1 MKLAPEME
9 RQVERLMVLADMPQ
23 LIKPFRA
30 ADVQNALDTACS
42 RLSTICQEVGDY
54 LDRFKNDLG
63 FTNASA
69 SLSSSSEDKKF
80 LPNQRG
86 ITTDSNYQVW
96 AQGYWQPSAYFLVS
110 AGAIVYDDD
119 TIPTAYIS
127 FGNHIAQVDI
137 GWREYWFSPF
147 QDSAMLISTNA
158 KPSPSVAVSNTRPLT
173 FLNLRYELFVI
184 KLEET
189 DGILFEG
196 TRSSGRPLLAGFHL
210 SFAPLPGWSLGFNRT
225 FQFGGDGRSSSLSD
239 IFNAFFDPSGADNS
253 DTPGDDVGNQIA
265 SVTSRFNYTGKF
277 PFSVYMEYAG
287 EDTSKN
293 SNYRLGNVALSL
305 GLFFPLV
312 TENIDVTYEFSD
324 WQNGWYVNGIYANGY
339 TNEGSVIGH
348 WGGNERV
355 FGDAVGAQAHMLA
368 VNWDIGAG
376 SLLHATYRTLD
387 NEVYSRFDY
396 VRSHELQVRY
406 SYPFRQ
412 FFTGI
417 DLYVGRTTLDDD
429 FVQVG
434 AFLRW

>member
-158 KPSPSVAVSNTRPLT
+158 EPSPSVAVSNTRPLT
-173 FLNLRYELFVI
+173 GTTAPCGFSLQFRAAARLEL
-184 KLEET
+184 
-189 DGILFEG
+189 G
-196 TRSSGRPLLAGFHL
+196 T
-210 SFAPLPGWSLGFNRT
+210 
-225 FQFGGDGRSSSLSD
+225 
-239 IFNAFFDPSGADNS
+239 
-253 DTPGDDVGNQIA
+253 
-265 SVTSRFNYTGKF
+265 
-277 PFSVYMEYAG
+277 
-287 EDTSKN
+287 
-293 SNYRLGNVALSL
+293 
-305 GLFFPLV
+305 
-312 TENIDVTYEFSD
+312 
-324 WQNGWYVNGIYANGY
+324 
-339 TNEGSVIGH
+339 
-348 WGGNERV
+348 
-355 FGDAVGAQAHMLA
+355 
-368 VNWDIGAG
+368 
-376 SLLHATYRTLD
+376 
-387 NEVYSRFDY
+387 
-396 VRSHELQVRY
+396 
-406 SYPFRQ
+406 
-412 FFTGI
+412 
-417 DLYVGRTTLDDD
+417 
-429 FVQVG
+429 
-434 AFLRW
+434 